1 MTNLLVT
8 GAPRAGK
15 TTLISTVISKLNF
28 GVVGFITTEIRE
40 NNIRT
45 GFTIETY
52 SGIKKTLASKKNLV
66 SKYRVGRYGVYLD
79 NLNSIVS
86 TLEKEINDNMPKLV
100 VIDEIG
106 KMELFS
112 LSFREFVMKALNQN
126 KVFGTIM
133 LRDNDFT
140 KKIKLRS
147 DTKVF
152 EINLQNREN
161 IMNKIEEL
169 VRCQKDQ
176 KLNV

>member
-28 GVVGFITTEIRE
+28 GVIGFITTEIIE

-52 SGIKKTLASKKNLV
+52 SGIKKILASKKNLE
-66 SKYRVGRYGVYLD
+66 SKYRVGRYGVYLN
-79 NLNSIVS
+79 NLNFIIRK
-86 TLEKEINDNMPKLV
+86 LEEELSNEKPKLV

-112 LSFREFVMKALNQN
+112 HSFKEFVIEALNQN
-126 KVFGTIM
+126 KVLGTIM
-133 LRDNDFT
+133 FRDNDFT
-140 KKIKLRS
+140 KKIKLRN
-147 DTKVF
+147 DTKIF
-152 EINLQNREN
+152 EINLQNREK
-161 IMNKIEEL
+161 ITNKIEEL